1 MKARDRLEK
10 LKDLSYEELE
20 NRESELVEEAFR
32 LRFQWTMGQA
42 EALNKMRQVRKD
54 RARVLT
60 LLREKRNEEVAGP
73 DAAPRD

>member
-1 MKARDRLEK
+1 MKSRDRLEK
-10 LKDLSYEELE
+10 LKDLSDAELE
-20 NRESELVEEAFR
+20 DRDSELVEEAFR

-60 LLREKRNEEVAGP
+60 LLRERK
-73 DAAPRD
+73 AAQES

>member
-1 MKARDRLEK
+1 MKSRDRLDK
-10 LKDLSYEELE
+10 LKDLSDAELE
-20 NRESELVEEAFR
+20 DRDGELVEEAFR

-60 LLREKRNEEVAGP
+60 LLRERKARTE
-73 DAAPRD
+73 